1 MILSNNSKM
10 IQCDV
15 CDFEVAES
23 DWDTHID
30 TATHK
35 NGALLQIIKDRID
48 HDDHNSNDDDNDTDD
63 LLDTRDETAEFLEE
77 LQQDFSDDKL

>member
-1 MILSNNSKM
+1 MADSYKM

-30 TATHK
+30 TAAHK
-35 NGALLQIIKDRID
+35 KGALFQIVQDRID
-48 HDDHNSNDDDNDTDD
+48 STGYTGVD
-63 LLDTRDETAEFLEE
+63 LDTRDETAEFLEE
-77 LQQDFSDDKL
+77 LKQDFTDDRP